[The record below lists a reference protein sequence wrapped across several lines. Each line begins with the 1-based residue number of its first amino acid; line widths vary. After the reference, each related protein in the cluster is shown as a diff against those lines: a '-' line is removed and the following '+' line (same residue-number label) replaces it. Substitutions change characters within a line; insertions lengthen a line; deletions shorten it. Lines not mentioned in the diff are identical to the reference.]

1 MLLLVNGCTKNT
13 IPVTVI
19 PNDENKPTLTDSK
32 TQIGELEAY
41 EIVNCSDYPHIEISG
56 EKMTFLGESY
66 EEFSSALYEKL
77 MAKAVR
83 FYMEAYIDDF
93 EYLEA
98 YAGIELMDEIE
109 KAISDVKGT
118 SYIYGGNQ
126 VVTLKELI
134 KYNKPYY
141 IKAPTKVDENK
152 YLVEMYDLDK
162 SNVINVTISGN
173 SPNEI
178 KVFSF
183 YVKKIK

>member
-98 YAGIELMDEIE
+98 YA
-109 KAISDVKGT
+109 V
-118 SYIYGGNQ
+118 
-126 VVTLKELI
+126 
-134 KYNKPYY
+134 
-141 IKAPTKVDENK
+141 
-152 YLVEMYDLDK
+152 
-162 SNVINVTISGN
+162 
-173 SPNEI
+173 
-178 KVFSF
+178 
-183 YVKKIK
+183 

>member
-1 MLLLVNGCTKNT
+1 
-13 IPVTVI
+13 
-19 PNDENKPTLTDSK
+19 
-32 TQIGELEAY
+32 
-41 EIVNCSDYPHIEISG
+41 
-56 EKMTFLGESY
+56 
-66 EEFSSALYEKL
+66 
-77 MAKAVR
+77 
-83 FYMEAYIDDF
+83 
-93 EYLEA
+93 
-98 YAGIELMDEIE
+98 MDEIE